1 MADARSKSAH
11 LLSVF
16 SAKAAFFH
24 VIADD
29 QLNVLTTFA
38 TTRRKEGAPRAHAS
52 GAQHATHLIF

>member
-1 MADARSKSAH
+1 MRAANRRISCR
-11 LLSVF
+11 F